1 MTNSS
6 AVSVI
11 ERLEWREANTIGK
24 GPVYLL
30 QEKGEG
36 VTNKR
41 RVAGWVQL
49 NEGKYEAGVPGL
61 PCEAIFNKN
70 ITVENSAVSIGLY
83 NDLNAA
89 KSSVEKHLPKE
100 EEWTYL

>member
-6 AVSVI
+6 AESVL
-11 ERLEWREANTIGK
+11 ERLEWREAITIGK

-30 QEKGEG
+30 QEKRVGG
-36 VTNKR
+36 ADKR

-49 NEGKYEAGVPGL
+49 DEGKYEAVGPGL
-61 PCEAIFNKN
+61 PSEAMFNKN
-70 ITVENSAVSIGLY
+70 ITAENSAVRIGIY
-83 NDLNAA
+83 NDLDSA
-89 KSSVEKHLPKE
+89 KSSVKKHVPNE